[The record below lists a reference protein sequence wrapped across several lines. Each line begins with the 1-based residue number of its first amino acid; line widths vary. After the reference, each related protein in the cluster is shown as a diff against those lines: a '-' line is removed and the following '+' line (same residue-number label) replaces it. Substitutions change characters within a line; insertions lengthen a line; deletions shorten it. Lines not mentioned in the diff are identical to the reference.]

1 MIIDEGEMVDISSR
15 NLLSMLGLV
24 MRNKIMT
31 RMAVAV
37 VSDPAMLDM

>member
-1 MIIDEGEMVDISSR
+1 MIIDEGEVVDISSR

-37 VSDPAMLDM
+37 VSDPARLDI